1 MITIKNI
8 QTGETKNVYNTEFV
22 NGYVK
27 NNTGKPLGKRFANS
41 WAGILT
47 ETTDEDGQQVFTLS
61 ADWEVSTGKGERKH
75 RQPRQ
80 PKATPANEPE
90 VFFTVNGETFRRG
103 DWVTIETVDAYDAR
117 HTIDVGTLTDYANAQ
132 ALAEVTTDNGKK
144 VYGHFATVKH
154 STVEVVKEEPNK
166 ETAQTAANA
175 QTHENADEQALI
187 AAIKNLR
194 GGQVDDAKVRR
205 IFAEELAKLSEPQQ
219 KAVAKVAKK
228 AAKKAGEVYCEKFQ
242 RIVAKVSR
250 GNNVYLFGPAGSG
263 KSHTAEQVAEA
274 LGLPFYGQTTIQFAH
289 DVRGYGD
296 AGGNFQETQFY
307 KAFAFGGLYF
317 QDEYDRSNAEAA
329 IVLNSALANG
339 WYDFPIVGRVE
350 AHPNFRF
357 IAAGN
362 TLMTGADEEYVT
374 GQEIDAS
381 SRDRF
386 AYFFEIDYS
395 HEVELHI
402 AHGNEQIVS
411 FVEDVR
417 QAVKQTGIKHVISY
431 RATAS
436 MVDEIENENDLTA
449 CCDESVF
456 KTLDTDARRE
466 IYERLNDKQNV
477 WAKALKKLI

>member
-1 MITIKNI
+1 MITLKNI
-8 QTGETKNVYNTEFV
+8 STGESVNVYDVKIV
-22 NGYVK
+22 NGVIQAGMH
-27 NNTGKPLGKRFANS
+27 NGKEKGKKFIAQFAHIFSEYRDENGVQCFKLNES
-41 WAGILT
+41 WEVVVGERKQRQPKTKDEPKAESHPT
-47 ETTDEDGQQVFTLS
+47 KDEQTTDE
-61 ADWEVSTGKGERKH
+61 
-75 RQPRQ
+75 QP
-80 PKATPANEPE
+80 A
-90 VFFTVNGETFRRG
+90 V
-103 DWVTIETVDAYDAR
+103 
-117 HTIDVGTLTDYANAQ
+117 
-132 ALAEVTTDNGKK
+132 
-144 VYGHFATVKH
+144 
-154 STVEVVKEEPNK
+154 VEVVAEDE
-166 ETAQTAANA
+166 AQPQA
-175 QTHENADEQALI
+175 QAEDDTTNEQALI
-187 AAIKNLR
+187 AALKNLR
-194 GGQVDDAKVRR
+194 GGAVDIAKVRE
-205 IFAEELAKLSEPQQ
+205 IVAEELSKL
-219 KAVAKVAKK
+219 VATDAKK
-228 AAKKAGEVYCEKFQ
+228 AAKVVEAAKKNNGKKDEVYCAKFQ

-263 KSHTAEQVAEA
+263 KSHTAEQVADA
-274 LGLPFYGQTTIQFAH
+274 LGLDFYGQTTIQFAH

-296 AGGNFQETQFY
+296 AGGNFQETPFY

-357 IAAGN
+357 MAAGN

-395 HEVELHI
+395 HEVEIHI
-402 AHGNEQIVS
+402 AHGNESIVS

-417 QAVKQTGIKHVISY
+417 QAIKQTGIKHVVSY
-431 RATAS
+431 RATAA
-436 MVDEIENENDLTA
+436 MIDEVENENDLVA

-466 IYERLNDKQNV
+466 IYERLNDKTNV
-477 WAKALKKLI
+477 WAKAMKKLI

>member
-8 QTGETKNVYNTEFV
+8 STGETKKVFNTEFV
-22 NGYVK
+22 NGYIR
-27 NNTGKPLGKRFANS
+27 NNEGKVFGKRFANS
-41 WAGILT
+41 WTGILT
-47 ETTDEDGQQVFTLS
+47 ETKDEDGQQVFTLS
-61 ADWEVSTGKGERKH
+61 ADWEVITGKGERK
-75 RQPRQ
+75 QRQ
-80 PKATPANEPE
+80 PKAKKDEPKAEPQQTKDESTKDEQPAE
-90 VFFTVNGETFRRG
+90 
-103 DWVTIETVDAYDAR
+103 
-117 HTIDVGTLTDYANAQ
+117 
-132 ALAEVTTDNGKK
+132 
-144 VYGHFATVKH
+144 
-154 STVEVVKEEPNK
+154 VEVVTKDEPQPQPK
-166 ETAQTAANA
+166 PQTEDDATN
-175 QTHENADEQALI
+175 EQALI

-194 GGQVDDAKVRR
+194 GGAVDIAKVRE
-205 IFAEELAKLSEPQQ
+205 IVAEELSNL
-219 KAVAKVAKK
+219 VAKDAKK
-228 AAKKAGEVYCEKFQ
+228 AAKVMEVVKKNNGKKNEVYCAKFQ

-250 GNNVYLFGPAGSG
+250 GNNVYLYGPAGSG

-274 LGLPFYGQTTIQFAH
+274 LGLDFYGQTTIQFAH

-296 AGGNFQETQFY
+296 AGGNFQETPFY
-307 KAFAFGGLYF
+307 KAFANGGLYF

-357 IAAGN
+357 MAAGN

-402 AHGNEQIVS
+402 AHNNEQIVS

-417 QAVKQTGIKHVISY
+417 QAIKETGIKHVVSY
-431 RATAS
+431 RATAA
-436 MVDEIENENDLTA
+436 MIDEVENENDLVA

-466 IYERLNDKQNV
+466 IYERLNDKTNV
-477 WAKALKKLI
+477 WAKAFKKLI

>member
-8 QTGETKNVYNTEFV
+8 STGETKNVYNTECV

-47 ETTDEDGQQVFTLS
+47 ETTDEDGNQVFTLS
-61 ADWEVSTGKGERKH
+61 SDWEVVTGKGERK
-75 RQPRQ
+75 PRK
-80 PKATPANEPE
+80 PKAKKAEPK
-90 VFFTVNGETFRRG
+90 
-103 DWVTIETVDAYDAR
+103 
-117 HTIDVGTLTDYANAQ
+117 AQ
-132 ALAEVTTDNGKK
+132 DEPTKEEQPEA
-144 VYGHFATVKH
+144 
-154 STVEVVKEEPNK
+154 VEVVTEDEPQPK
-166 ETAQTAANA
+166 TTAQAEDDATN
-175 QTHENADEQALI
+175 EQALI
-187 AAIKNLR
+187 AALKNLR
-194 GGQVDDAKVRR
+194 GGAVDITKVRE
-205 IFAEELAKLSEPQQ
+205 IVAEELSKL
-219 KAVAKVAKK
+219 VATDAKK
-228 AAKKAGEVYCEKFQ
+228 AAKVIEAAKKSNGKKNEVYCAKFQ

-263 KSHTAEQVAEA
+263 KSHTAEQVADA
-274 LGLPFYGQTTIQFAH
+274 LGLDFYGQTTIQFAH

-296 AGGNFQETQFY
+296 AGGNFQETPFY

-357 IAAGN
+357 MAAGN

-386 AYFFEIDYS
+386 SYFFEVDYS
-395 HEVELHI
+395 QEVELHI
-402 AHGNEQIVS
+402 AHGNESIVS

-417 QAVKQTGIKHVISY
+417 QAIKQTGIKHVVSY
-431 RATAS
+431 RATAA
-436 MVDEIENENDLTA
+436 MIDEVENENDLAA

-456 KTLDTDARRE
+456 KALDVDARRE
-466 IYERLNDKQNV
+466 IYERLNDRTNV

>member
-8 QTGETKNVYNTEFV
+8 QTGESVNVYDIKNV
-22 NGYVK
+22 NGVIQAGMH
-27 NNTGKPLGKRFANS
+27 NGKEKGKKFIAQFAHIFS
-41 WAGILT
+41 
-47 ETTDEDGQQVFTLS
+47 EYRDENDVQCFKLNEG
-61 ADWEVSTGKGERKH
+61 WEVVAGERK
-75 RQPRQ
+75 PRQ
-80 PKATPANEPE
+80 PKAKKDEQTKDEQPE
-90 VFFTVNGETFRRG
+90 V
-103 DWVTIETVDAYDAR
+103 
-117 HTIDVGTLTDYANAQ
+117 
-132 ALAEVTTDNGKK
+132 
-144 VYGHFATVKH
+144 
-154 STVEVVKEEPNK
+154 VEVVTKDEPK
-166 ETAQTAANA
+166 VERKPHTAEQTEDDATN
-175 QTHENADEQALI
+175 EQALI
-187 AAIKNLR
+187 AALKNLR
-194 GGQVDDAKVRR
+194 GGAVDVAKVRE
-205 IFAEELAKLSEPQQ
+205 IVSEELSKLL
-219 KAVAKVAKK
+219 ATDAKK
-228 AAKKAGEVYCEKFQ
+228 AAKVMEVVKKSNGKKDEVYCAKFQ

-263 KSHTAEQVAEA
+263 KSHTAEQVADA
-274 LGLPFYGQTTIQFAH
+274 LGLDFYGQTTIQFAH

-296 AGGNFQETQFY
+296 AGGNFQETPFY

-339 WYDFPIVGRVE
+339 WYNFPIVGRVE

-357 IAAGN
+357 MAAGN

-417 QAVKQTGIKHVISY
+417 QAIKDTGIKHVVSY
-431 RATAS
+431 RATAA
-436 MVDEIENENDLTA
+436 MIDEVENENDLVA

-456 KTLDTDARRE
+456 KTLDVDARRE
-466 IYERLNDKQNV
+466 IYERLNDKTNV
-477 WAKALKKLI
+477 WAKAFRKLI

>member
-41 WAGILT
+41 WTGILT

-61 ADWEVSTGKGERKH
+61 ADWEVVTGKGERK
-75 RQPRQ
+75 QRQ
-80 PKATPANEPE
+80 PKTKKDEPKAEPQQTKDETTKDEQPE
-90 VFFTVNGETFRRG
+90 V
-103 DWVTIETVDAYDAR
+103 
-117 HTIDVGTLTDYANAQ
+117 
-132 ALAEVTTDNGKK
+132 
-144 VYGHFATVKH
+144 
-154 STVEVVKEEPNK
+154 VEVVTEDE
-166 ETAQTAANA
+166 AQA
-175 QTHENADEQALI
+175 QAEDDTTNEQALI
-187 AAIKNLR
+187 AALKNLR
-194 GGQVDDAKVRR
+194 GGAVDIAKVRE
-205 IFAEELAKLSEPQQ
+205 IVAEELSKL
-219 KAVAKVAKK
+219 VATDAKK
-228 AAKKAGEVYCEKFQ
+228 AAKVIEAAKKHNGKKNEVYCAKFQ

-250 GNNVYLFGPAGSG
+250 GNNVYLYGPAGSG

-274 LGLPFYGQTTIQFAH
+274 LGLDFYGQTTIQFAH

-296 AGGNFQETQFY
+296 AGGNYQDTPFY

-357 IAAGN
+357 MAAGN
-362 TLMTGADEEYVT
+362 TLMTGPDEEYIT
-374 GQEIDAS
+374 GQEIDPS

-386 AYFFEIDYS
+386 AYFFEVDYS

-402 AHGNEQIVS
+402 AHNNESIVS

-417 QAVKQTGIKHVISY
+417 QAVKQTGIKHVVSY
-431 RATAS
+431 RATAA
-436 MVDEIENENDLTA
+436 MIDEVENENDLVA

-466 IYERLNDKQNV
+466 IYERLNDKTNV